1 MAGGKGGRPRKP
13 DYLKVVSGTAQP
25 CRMNP
30 NAPAPSKV
38 EPEPPAILSDR
49 AQEIF
54 RHLTAICR
62 GMGMASADHTMMQM
76 LLAMR
81 LEEVEILYD
90 LVSDPT
96 VGRVYIT
103 TNMMGDKVFKS
114 RPEVAQMTAAMRH
127 AQSLLAEFGLS
138 PAAVGKVS
146 RAPER
151 PENEF
156 AEFG

>member
-13 DYLKVVSGTAQP
+13 DHLKVVSGTAQK

-30 NAPAPSKV
+30 NAPTPSKAA
-38 EPEPPAILSDR
+38 PEPPALLSDR

-54 RHLTAICR
+54 RDITAICY
-62 GMGMASADHTMMQM
+62 GMGMSSTDHTAMQM
-76 LLAMR
+76 VLAMR

-90 LVSDPT
+90 LINDPSI
-96 VGRVYIT
+96 GRVYVT
-103 TNMMGDKVFKS
+103 TNMMGDKSFKS
-114 RPEVAQMTAAMRH
+114 RPEVAQMNAAMRH

-151 PENEF
+151 PENAF
-156 AEFG
+156 AAFG

>member
-13 DYLKVVSGTAQP
+13 DHLKVVSGTAQP
-25 CRMNP
+25 CRMNK
-30 NAPAPSKV
+30 NAPTPALA
-38 EPEPPAILSDR
+38 EPEPPAIMNDR

-54 RHLTAICR
+54 RSITGICR
-62 GMGMASADHTMMQM
+62 GMGMASADHTAMQM

-81 LEEVEILYD
+81 LEEIETLYD
-90 LVSDPT
+90 LINDPS
-96 VGRVYIT
+96 VGRVYVT
-103 TNMMGDKVFKS
+103 TNTMGDKSFKS
-114 RPEVAQMTAAMRH
+114 RPEVAQMNAAMRH

-151 PENEF
+151 PANPF
-156 AEFG
+156 AKFA

>member
-13 DYLKVVSGTAQP
+13 DHLKLVSGTAQP

-30 NAPAPSKV
+30 NAPKPSEV

-54 RHLTAICR
+54 RSITGICR
-62 GMGMASADHTMMQM
+62 GMGMASADHTAMQM
-76 LLAMR
+76 LIAMR
-81 LEEVEILYD
+81 LEEVELLYD
-90 LVSDPT
+90 LVNDPS

-114 RPEVAQMTAAMRH
+114 RPEVAQMNNAMRH
-127 AQSLLAEFGLS
+127 LQSLLAEFGLS

-151 PENEF
+151 PQNEF

>member
-13 DYLKVVSGTAQP
+13 DHLKVVSGTAQP
-25 CRMNP
+25 CRMNK
-30 NAPAPSKV
+30 NAPTPALA
-38 EPEPPAILSDR
+38 EPEPPAILNDR

-54 RHLTAICR
+54 RSITAICR
-62 GMGMASADHTMMQM
+62 GMGMASADHTAMQM

-81 LEEVEILYD
+81 LEEIETLYD
-90 LVSDPT
+90 LINDPS
-96 VGRVYIT
+96 VGRVYVT
-103 TNMMGDKVFKS
+103 TNTMGDKSFKS
-114 RPEVAQMTAAMRH
+114 RPEVAQMNAAMRH

-151 PENEF
+151 PANPFSKF
-156 AEFG
+156 A

>member
-13 DYLKVVSGTAQP
+13 DHLKLIQGTAQP

-30 NAPAPSKV
+30 NAPTPSV
-38 EPEPPAILSDR
+38 AEPEPPAILSDR
-49 AQEIF
+49 AQDIF
-54 RHLTAICR
+54 RAITGICR
-62 GMGMASADHTMMQM
+62 GMGMASADHTAMQM
-76 LLAMR
+76 VLAMR

-90 LVSDPT
+90 LVNDPS

-114 RPEVAQMTAAMRH
+114 RPEVAQMNAAMRH
-127 AQSLLAEFGLS
+127 VQSLLAEFGLS

-146 RAPER
+146 RAPEK
-151 PENEF
+151 PANAF
-156 AEFG
+156 SAFG